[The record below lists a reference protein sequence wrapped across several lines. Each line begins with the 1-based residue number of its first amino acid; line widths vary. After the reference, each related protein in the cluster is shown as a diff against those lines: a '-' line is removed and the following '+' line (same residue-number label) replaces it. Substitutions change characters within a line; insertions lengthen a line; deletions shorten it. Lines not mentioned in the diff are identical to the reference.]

1 MAQACA
7 VSAEARWSKEKLM
20 EDKASSKGGSG
31 GTPKAN
37 PCGSSDSRPRS
48 SKSVVVAGGKQRE
61 SASGSLTL
69 EAIRGRL
76 QELEE
81 LVRIQAAKDGP
92 TGCRETGNDY
102 LGERGGLGMLGSDE
116 SEQKKGLGREHKAA
130 RWESLGARST
140 QLAGCDFL

>member
-7 VSAEARWSKEKLM
+7 VSAEASWSKEKLI
-20 EDKASSKGGSG
+20 EDKVSSKGGSG
-31 GTPKAN
+31 GTPRAI

-48 SKSVVVAGGKQRE
+48 SKSVVAAGGKQRE
-61 SASGSLTL
+61 TASGGLTL
-69 EAIRGRL
+69 EAIGGRL

-92 TGCRETGNDY
+92 TGCRETGNDD
-102 LGERGGLGMLGSDE
+102 LGERGMLGSDE

-130 RWESLGARST
+130 RWESLGACST